1 MPSRAPT
8 IATLVM
14 ILSVVHGAAHAD
26 GVAPRPSLEVGTME
40 AEVASKFAG
49 RDAPAGLEV
58 EATGGRV
65 GGTQVEAT
73 SAWHALGLR
82 AGDVVLAIN
91 GADVARRLDVN
102 LHVGVYQRVIYV
114 EVERG
119 KKPLLLRRVIVGDI
133 APPPALSPDPAVE
146 AELAKLV
153 THLGGTRWE
162 VDVDALLADHMR
174 FTRGAR
180 VVPSVKDGKPNGM
193 KLYAIRP
200 SSLYAHLGLR
210 NGDTIVR
217 VGAIELRDMEAAL
230 DAYTQARG
238 QDRIEVAIIRRGKPL
253 THTYVRKPP
262 AKPATRKP

>member
-1 MPSRAPT
+1 MSRRAPT

-14 ILSVVHGAAHAD
+14 LLSVVHGAARAD
-26 GVAPRPSLEVGTME
+26 GVAPRPSLDVGTVE
-40 AEVASKFAG
+40 AEVASKLMG
-49 RDAPAGLEV
+49 RDDTAGLEV

-65 GGTQVEAT
+65 VVTKVDAT

-82 AGDVVLAIN
+82 TGDVVLAIN
-91 GADVARRLDVN
+91 GAEVARRLDVRVR
-102 LHVGVYQRVIYV
+102 LGLFQRIIYV

-133 APPPALSPDPAVE
+133 VQPAAPSPDPAIE
-146 AELAKLV
+146 AELEKLV

-162 VDVDALLADHMR
+162 VDVDALLADPSR

-180 VVPSVKDGKPNGM
+180 IVPSIKDGKPNGM

-200 SSLYAHLGLR
+200 SSLYARLGLR

-217 VGAIELRDMEAAL
+217 VGAVELTDSEAAL
-230 DAYTQARG
+230 EAYTQARA

-253 THTYVRKPP
+253 SHTYVRKPT
-262 AKPATRKP
+262 AKRATPTP

>member
-1 MPSRAPT
+1 MSCRAPT

-14 ILSVVHGAAHAD
+14 IVSVVHGAARAD
-26 GVAPRPSLEVGTME
+26 GVAPRPSLDVGTIE

-49 RDAPAGLEV
+49 RDDPAGLEV

-65 GGTQVEAT
+65 VVTQVEAT
-73 SAWHALGLR
+73 SAWHTLGLR

-91 GADVARRLDVN
+91 GAEVVRRFDVS
-102 LHVGVYQRVIYV
+102 LHLGVDQRVIYL

-119 KKPLLLRRVIVGDI
+119 KKPLLLRRVIVGEI
-133 APPPALSPDPAVE
+133 VRPAAPSPDPAVE

-162 VDVDALLADHMR
+162 VDVDALMADPMR

-180 VVPSVKDGKPNGM
+180 IVPSVKDGKPNGM

-200 SSLYAHLGLR
+200 SSVYARLGLS

-217 VGAIELRDMEAAL
+217 VGAIELTDMEAAL
-230 DAYTQARG
+230 EAYTQARA
-238 QDRIEVAIIRRGKPL
+238 QDRVEVAIIRRGKPL